1 MMAIRVAVVNN
12 FNSLTFLGIAACSR
26 LDRSD
31 RIFSTNGPAKENSEP
46 HDEPHDGSPSRFT
59 VSDFLS

>member
-12 FNSLTFLGIAACSR
+12 FNSLTFLGIAACSG
-26 LDRSD
+26 LD